1 MALPESIQIQSADT
15 RSIVDA
21 LDPDLVR
28 RMRNWVDWRGGSSVA
43 CSSSFVLDYGTR
55 FDRYKEARMPVL
67 VAEAQLTQR
76 ALSHIPDE
84 LGSAVALF
92 WLAGED
98 ASFRR
103 MAADL
108 GCAHTTVKP
117 RIIRGHEALLVMIFK
132 LQEIDDAKRVQRE
145 HEIVR

>member
-1 MALPESIQIQSADT
+1 MLEHIQIQSLDT

-28 RMRNWVDWRGGSSVA
+28 RMRNWVDWKGGSSVA

-55 FDRYKEARMPVL
+55 FDRYKEARMPLL
-67 VAEAQLTQR
+67 VAEAQLTNR
-76 ALSHIPDE
+76 GLGEISDE

-117 RIIRGHEALLVMIFK
+117 RIIRGHEALRVMIYK
-132 LQEIDDAKRVQRE
+132 LQESDAAKRIHRE
-145 HEIVR
+145 QELVR

>member
-1 MALPESIQIQSADT
+1 MLEHIQIQSADT
-15 RSIVDA
+15 RAVVDA

-43 CSSSFVLDYGTR
+43 CSSSFALDYGTR
-55 FDRYKEARMPVL
+55 FDRYREARMPVL
-67 VAEAQLTQR
+67 IAEAQQTNR
-76 ALSHIPDE
+76 ALGEIPDE

-103 MAADL
+103 MAVDL
-108 GCAHTTVKP
+108 ACSDKTVKA
-117 RIIRGHEALLVMIFK
+117 RILRGHEVLRVTIYR
-132 LQEIDDAKRVQRE
+132 LQEADDAKRAVNE
-145 HEIVR
+145 HAAIR

>member
-1 MALPESIQIQSADT
+1 MFERIQIQSADT
-15 RSIVDA
+15 RTIIDA

-55 FDRYKEARMPVL
+55 FDRYKEARMPTL

-76 ALSHIPDE
+76 ALGQIPDE

-103 MAADL
+103 MGAEL

-117 RIIRGHEALLVMIFK
+117 RILRGHDALRVMVYQ
-132 LQEIDDAKRVQRE
+132 LQESDEVKRAQRE
-145 HEIVR
+145 RELVR